1 MYVPSI
7 RTHASVCLLI
17 GLIEVD
23 ARGTVEEMEGE
34 EGIASFR
41 ATHSRDSFHR
51 VTGKCPTYRVA
62 SR

>member
-23 ARGTVEEMEGE
+23 ARGTVEEME

-51 VTGKCPTYRVA
+51 VTGKCPTYRVV

>member
-23 ARGTVEEMEGE
+23 ARGTVEEMEG
-34 EGIASFR
+34 IASFR